1 MRTIYILS
9 FILFLPIH
17 HLIGQSNRYA
27 LLVNTAYNREFNQAY
42 FYNELT
48 RIFNFLINDQNYS
61 ENNIFIYSADG
72 IDTAKDYRNGS
83 NYFNSDPDLDLDGDD
98 DITGP
103 SDFSTIT
110 SKLNDLDFLGNN
122 DFLFVYLTGP
132 LYWEES
138 TTWGDP
144 FREYPGLTFWNSDLR
159 TNDCL
164 APYISNLSPAN
175 LCIIDARN
183 YDGLDVDDYDGD
195 NRYIIKS
202 MTYTVLDEPFSPI
215 ATSNYG
221 EYFLDA
227 LIGKKSN
234 GDLVY
239 ADFDESGVTT
249 INEARNYAGNLVSTD
264 YSDYYY
270 YNNLKASNISLN
282 GYEGCQSN
290 YRITP
295 GVVSSL
301 ENYSDCNV
309 FVKDLVV
316 TSGGQLIIDAHVKAV
331 INSYFVVENGGT
343 LRIE

>member
-1 MRTIYILS
+1 MKTIYIIC
-9 FILFLPIH
+9 FTIILPYCYLNGQNSKYAV
-17 HLIGQSNRYA
+17 LI
-27 LLVNTAYNREFNQAY
+27 NTAYNKDFNRAEY
-42 FYNELT
+42 YNELA
-48 RIFNFLINDQNYS
+48 RIFEYLNNDLNYG

-72 IDTAKDYRNGS
+72 TDTANDYRDGS
-83 NYFNSDPDLDLDGDD
+83 NYLNSDPDLDGDGDD

-103 SDFSTIT
+103 SDFNTIT
-110 SKLNDLDFLGNN
+110 SKLNDLDFLDSN

-138 TTWGDP
+138 STWGDP
-144 FREYPGLTFWNSDLR
+144 FREYPGLTFWNGDLR

-175 LCIIDARN
+175 LFFFDARD
-183 YDGLDVDDYDGD
+183 YDGIEVDDYDGV

-202 MTYTVLDEPFSPI
+202 MTYTILDERFRPI
-215 ATSNYG
+215 ATSNFG

-227 LIGKKSN
+227 LIGENSN
-234 GDLVY
+234 GDLVD

-249 INEARNYAGNLVSTD
+249 IKEARNYARNLVSTD
-264 YSDYYY
+264 YSDYYF
-270 YNNLKASNISLN
+270 YNSLKASNISLD

-290 YRITP
+290 YTITP
-295 GVVSSL
+295 GIVSSI

-309 FVKDLVV
+309 FVEDLVV
-316 TSGGQLIIDAHVKAV
+316 TSGGQLIIDAQVKAV
-331 INSYFVVENGGT
+331 INSYFVVEQGGT